1 MTLKGR
7 DIISFFDFSREEVE
21 YLFRRADELESLRR
35 GETLNVANG
44 KIVAVIFFE
53 PSTRTRLSFT
63 MAVKRLGGDVLDF
76 GEVQRTSV
84 AKGETLA
91 DTIKMIDGYKVDLIV
106 LRHPSEGASKLAAE
120 FAEAPVINA
129 GDGSREHPTQTLLD
143 LYTIWREFKHID
155 NLNIGIMGDLKY
167 GRTPSSLSY
176 GLSLFSN
183 VKIYYI
189 APEILQIREEVLEMV
204 ERKIRYEKIEKL
216 QDAINELDV
225 LYVTRIQKER
235 LPNPEEY
242 EKLKGLYT
250 VTPSSLEGCKENLI
264 VMHPLPRV
272 TELSPEVDSTKH
284 ARYFQQAV
292 NGMVIRAA
300 LIKEILGLEG

>member
-7 DIISFFDFSREEVE
+7 DIVSVFDFSRDEIE
-21 YLFRRADELESLRR
+21 YLFKKAEELNDIRR
-35 GETLNVANG
+35 GRTLNIATG
-44 KIVAVIFFE
+44 KLAAITFFE

-63 MAVKRLGGDVLDF
+63 MAMKRLGGDILDF
-76 GEVQRTSV
+76 GEVERTSI

-91 DTIKMIDGYKVDLIV
+91 DTIRMIDGYGVDLIV

-120 FAEAPVINA
+120 VAEAPVINA
-129 GDGSREHPTQTLLD
+129 GDGSREHPTQALLD
-143 LYTIWREFKHID
+143 LYTIWREYSCID
-155 NLNIGIMGDLKY
+155 GLNVGVMGDLKY

-176 GLSLFSN
+176 ALSMFSN
-183 VKIYYI
+183 VKVYYI
-189 APEILQIREEVLEMV
+189 APKPLQIREEVLSRV
-204 ERKIRYEKIEKL
+204 KGKIEYLKCEDL
-216 QDAINELDV
+216 REVIDKLDV
-225 LYVTRIQKER
+225 LYVTRIQRER
-235 LPNPEEY
+235 LPHPEDY

-250 VTPSSLEGCKENLI
+250 VTPSSLKGCKDNLI

-272 TELSPEVDSTKH
+272 TELSHEVDEMKH

-300 LIKEILGLEG
+300 LIKEILGL